1 MKRAIPIFSAV
12 LLLLLAGL
20 AAAVF
25 WLVSSEQGLRFAI
38 GQAQGFLRDNTSQ
51 VMEVELEQGTVW
63 DGFSITSLSWN
74 DGEKFVDIT
83 GLQVKLDW
91 SGILAET
98 LVVNALSAESVRVV
112 LPPSEN
118 TEPFSLPEKID
129 LPLNVRI
136 DTLQVAQVEFNDLT
150 VKNIEAQASVE
161 QNRFD
166 LQQLD
171 LGVDGTQLKSRATL
185 VLAKPYAVEGLVTAN
200 RIVEDVQLDAKLQ
213 LAGSLERL
221 ELLLNAQGQNTVR
234 AQVNQNVEIDAVV
247 TPFKPVMVEK
257 VRLFTQSFNPRQW
270 IDSAPVAALTIRG
283 LLQPNADFTQTTGSF
298 SVRNDAPATMQSGGI
313 PVSSLNALI
322 DLQVRGALPEKLKLS
337 VKEVVFSDGKRSAG
351 RASMTLQWESAAQ
364 LANSKPAKPG
374 GQVMTDLLQGSASF
388 SLRAS
393 ALDISVFA
401 ALPQKYALN
410 VELQG
415 TQQASLLR
423 LTKLKVQDGK
433 TALDG
438 AVVAGLSGKLPLS
451 LKVQFSKLNPAMY
464 VPDAP
469 PLLQGNLNGTIN
481 FKGDLA
487 PAGDGQ
493 SINPTGELLVDV
505 DNSTLANAPLKVS
518 VQATGNAQKLS
529 KVKLDIAVAGN
540 TAKAEGSYGTQADF
554 VNIDINFSRLARLGQ
569 LIDRK
574 LGGTARVQGRL
585 SGLEGNFSGEG
596 NLQIQKL
603 RLDDVVQVDSVAGD
617 FSLGSAPTSIWAGDI
632 QVRNIGQPGGQ
643 ASWLNT
649 LDLKLTGTRNN
660 HALNAVFDSGLNTF
674 SRQRPIKG
682 EFGLRGGIQDIA
694 RNKETTMGWKG
705 AITALRVEGMWA
717 PARSFSL
724 QNPAPLILSSG
735 FTELL
740 DLNIKGEDTSLISN
754 RVFQI
759 AGREVRVEGG
769 MPSFAF
775 PRMSPILRKQLTV
788 EPRDL
793 VAKVAW
799 RYLANPD
806 RVDGHVDLTHVS
818 GGLQVLEDSQIDV
831 DIRTMQANLDFNRD
845 AASLTLD
852 IDAEEFGVVAANL
865 SLPVEQNPQNK
876 SWGLAGNQPMQGAVA
891 AGFTELN
898 WLGPLISGGVRTS
911 GTGQVAMAI
920 GGTANNPDVQGRLF
934 AMDLD
939 IFQLDQGVR
948 LEDGNVVIDFTTD
961 KASIDTFEFTV
972 YNRRAPKRQIEQLGP
987 LIQGNGKITAT
998 GQWNLTGLDGEIQV
1012 TLDRVPLLQRPDR
1025 WLMVNS
1031 RATVQQPAVDGQ
1043 PLKIRGEINALGAY
1057 FEMPESGPQTLG
1069 DDVFIKGRS
1078 EVAGAGLPIDLQLQA
1093 NLGDLFY
1100 LNAEGLRT
1108 RLTGGLRLVMLEG
1121 VGGSGQRRSGRRL
1134 TATGTIQAVDG
1145 TYRAYGQ
1152 DLTIDRGVVNFQGPL
1167 DNPGLNVRA
1176 VRKGVA
1182 VEAGVEVTGT
1192 AQRPK
1197 VTLVSE
1203 PAVPDSEKLSWMI
1216 IGRGSNS
1223 ADRDSTLLLTAAAA
1237 IFGDDDDSTTR
1248 KIARSLGIDD
1258 LNLSTGSL
1266 TAADSRAVGSK
1277 VAIAPG
1283 ADNSANILGADDPLL
1298 TQRIIS
1304 LGKRFSD
1311 EVYLSFD
1318 QSVTTAASILKLNY
1332 QYSRRLSFIARAGA
1346 DNAVDVLYQLS
1357 FD

>member
-1 MKRAIPIFSAV
+1 MKRAILIFSGV
-12 LLLLLAGL
+12 LFLLIAGL
-20 AAAVF
+20 VAAGGWIVTT
-25 WLVSSEQGLRFAI
+25 EQGLRFAI
-38 GQAQGFLRDNTSQ
+38 SKAQIFLRDNTTQ
-51 VMEVELEQGTVW
+51 VLDVELEHGTLR
-63 DGFSITSLSWN
+63 DGLSITSLSWN
-74 DGEKFVDIT
+74 DGEKFVDIA
-83 GLQVKLDW
+83 GLQIKLDW
-91 SGILAET
+91 SGILANT
-98 LVVNALSAESVRVV
+98 LVVNSLSAKSVRLVM
-112 LPPSEN
+112 PPSEDN
-118 TEPFSLPEKID
+118 EPFSLPDNID
-129 LPLNVRI
+129 LPLDVRI
-136 DTLQVAQVEFNDLT
+136 ESLQITEVVFNDL
-150 VKNIEAQASVE
+150 VVDQIAGKASLI

-171 LGVDGTQLKSRATL
+171 LSVEDTQLKSRATV
-185 VLAKPYAVEGLVTAN
+185 VLSKPYAVDGLITAN
-200 RIVEDVQLDAKLQ
+200 RTFDAVQLDAKLN

-221 ELLLNAQGQNTVR
+221 ELLLNATGQDTAR
-234 AQVNQNVEIDAVV
+234 SQVNQSAEIDAVV

-257 VRLFTQSFNPRQW
+257 VRLLTQNFNPRQW
-270 IDSAPVAALTIRG
+270 FDSAPMASLTIQG
-283 LLQPNADFTQTTGSF
+283 LVQPNADFTQTQGNF
-298 SVRNDAPATMQSGGI
+298 SVKNAAPSTLQSGGL
-313 PVSSLNALI
+313 PLLSLSALI
-322 DLQVRGALPEKLKLS
+322 DLQTSGGLFEKLKLDLNDAQ
-337 VKEVVFSDGKRSAG
+337 FSDGKRGAG
-351 RASMTLQWESAAQ
+351 RVSMNVQWESAPQ
-364 LANSKPAKPG
+364 LPDAKSG
-374 GQVMTDLLQGSASF
+374 EQSMQDLLMQGAARF
-388 SLRAS
+388 SLQAR
-393 ALDISVFA
+393 ALDLSVFA
-401 ALPQKYALN
+401 ALPQKHALN
-410 VELQG
+410 VELNG
-415 TQQASLLR
+415 VQQANLLR
-423 LTKLKVQDGK
+423 VNQLKVQDGE
-433 TALDG
+433 ALLEG
-438 AVVAGLSGKLPLS
+438 YAQVGWGGKLPVS
-451 LKVQFSKLNPAMY
+451 LQFQFKQLNPALY
-464 VPDAP
+464 VPDAN
-469 PLLQGNLNGTIN
+469 PLLQGNLNGAIN
-481 FKGDLA
+481 FKGELS
-487 PAGDGQ
+487 PTGDGK
-493 SINPTGELLVDV
+493 SLNPMGELLVNV
-505 DNSTLANAPLKVS
+505 DESTLANAPLKVS
-518 VQATGNAQKLS
+518 VQAIGNAQKLS
-529 KVKLDIAVAGN
+529 KVMLDVAVAGN
-540 TAKAEGSYGTQADF
+540 TAKADGSYGTQADF
-554 VNIDINFSRLARLGQ
+554 VNVDVNFSQLARLGQ

-574 LGGTARVQGRL
+574 LGGTAQLKGKLR
-585 SGLEGNFSGEG
+585 GLDGDFSGEG
-596 NLQIQKL
+596 KIQIQQL
-603 RLDDVVQVDSVAGD
+603 RLDNAIQVDSVAGD
-617 FSLGSAPTSIWAGDI
+617 FSLGSAANSVWAGDI
-632 QVRNIGQPGGQ
+632 QVRNVRQPG
-643 ASWLNT
+643 APANWVNT
-649 LDLKLTGTRNN
+649 LNVQLTGTRSS
-660 HALNAVFDSGLNTF
+660 HGLSAVFDSGLTTF

-682 EFGLRGGIQDIA
+682 EFGMRGGIQDIA
-694 RNKETTMGWKG
+694 RNNKTAVGWKG
-705 AITALRVEGMWA
+705 AITAFRLEGMWL

-724 QNPAPLILSSG
+724 QNPAPLTLSAE

-740 DLNIKGEDTSLISN
+740 DLNIKGEDSSLISN
-754 RVFQI
+754 RVFQV
-759 AGREVRVEGG
+759 AGREIRVEGG

-775 PRMSPILRKQLTV
+775 PRLSPILRKQLTL
-788 EPRDL
+788 EPKDL

-799 RYLANPD
+799 RYVANPNK
-806 RVDGHVDLTHVS
+806 VDGHVDLTHVS

-831 DIRTMQANLDFNRD
+831 DIRKMQANLDFNRD
-845 AASLTLD
+845 AATLNLD
-852 IDAEEFGVVAANL
+852 IEANEFGVVSANL
-865 SLPVEQNPQNK
+865 RLPVEQNSVTK
-876 SWGLAGNQPMQGAVA
+876 SWELAGNKPMQGAVA

-939 IFQLDQGVR
+939 VFQLDQGVR
-948 LEDGNVVIDFTTD
+948 LEDGNVVVDFTTD
-961 KASIDTFEFTV
+961 KASIDTLEFTV
-972 YNRRAPKRQIEQLGP
+972 YNRRVPKRQIEQLGP

-1012 TLDRVPLLQRPDR
+1012 KLDKVPLLQRPDR

-1031 RATVQQPAVDGQ
+1031 QATVQQPNVEGK

-1078 EVAGAGLPIDLQLQA
+1078 EVVGAGLPIDLQLQA
-1093 NLGDLFY
+1093 NLGNLFY

-1283 ADNSANILGADDPLL
+1283 ADNSASILGSDDPLL
-1298 TQRIIS
+1298 SQRIIS

-1332 QYSRRLSFIARAGA
+1332 QYSRQLSFIARTGA

>member
-1 MKRAIPIFSAV
+1 MKRPLLIFSGFLC
-12 LLLLLAGL
+12 LLCAGL

-38 GQAQGFLRDNTSQ
+38 GQAQTFMRNNTGQ
-51 VMEVELEQGTVW
+51 VLEVELEQGTVRE
-63 DGFSITSLSWN
+63 GFSISRLSWN
-74 DGEKFVDIT
+74 DGEKFVDIAD
-83 GLQVKLDW
+83 LKVELDW
-91 SGILAET
+91 SDILVNR
-98 LVVNALSAESVRVV
+98 LVVNTLSAQSVRLVM
-112 LPPSEN
+112 PPSEN
-118 TEPFSLPEKID
+118 TEPFSFPEKID
-129 LPLNVRI
+129 FPLDVRLESLEI
-136 DTLQVAQVEFNDLT
+136 AQVMFNDL
-150 VKNIEAQASVE
+150 VVEQIAGSASVV
-161 QNRFD
+161 QNHFD

-171 LGVDGTQLKSRATL
+171 LAVEGTQLQSRATL
-185 VLAKPYAVEGLVTAN
+185 VLAKPYAVDGLISAN
-200 RIVEDVQLDAKLQ
+200 RTFDDVQLDAKLQ

-221 ELLLNAQGQNTVR
+221 ELLLNAVGQDTLR
-234 AQVNQNVEIDAVV
+234 SKVNQSAEIEAVV

-257 VRLFTQSFNPRQW
+257 VRLVTQDFNPRQW
-270 IDSAPVAALTIRG
+270 FDSAPVAALTIQG
-283 LLQPNADFTQTTGSF
+283 LAQPNADFTRTTGSF
-298 SVRNDAPATMQSGGI
+298 SVRNDAPATLQSGGI
-313 PVSSLNALI
+313 PVSSLNASI
-322 DLQVRGALPEKLKLS
+322 DLQVSGSQPEELKLT
-337 VKEVVFSDGKRSAG
+337 VPGVQFSDGKRSAG
-351 RASMTLQWESAAQ
+351 QASMNLQWQAAPD
-364 LANSKPAKPG
+364 LPDAKADEI
-374 GQVMTDLLQGSASF
+374 MTKLLQGSARF

-401 ALPQKYALN
+401 ALPQKHALN
-410 VELQG
+410 VELDG
-415 TQQASLLR
+415 VQQASQLR
-423 LTKLKVQDGK
+423 LNKLKVQDGK
-433 TALDG
+433 TLLDG
-438 AVVAGLSGKLPLS
+438 SMVAGLAGKLPLS
-451 LKVQFSKLNPAMY
+451 LQLQFSQVNPALY
-464 VPDAP
+464 IPDAN
-469 PLLQGNLNGTIN
+469 PLLQGNLNGN
-481 FKGDLA
+481 LDFKGELS
-487 PAGDGQ
+487 PGGDGK
-493 SINPTGELLVDV
+493 SMNPTGELLVNV
-505 DNSTLANAPLKVS
+505 DESTLANAPLKVNI
-518 VQATGNAQKLS
+518 QASGNAQKLS
-529 KVKLDIAVAGN
+529 KVMLDVAVAGN
-540 TAKAEGSYGTQADF
+540 TAKADGSYGTQADF
-554 VNIDINFSRLARLGQ
+554 VNVDINFPQLARLGQ

-574 LGGTARVQGRL
+574 LGGTARLQGKLR
-585 SGLEGNFSGEG
+585 GLDGNFSGEG
-596 NLQIQKL
+596 SVQVQKL
-603 RLDDVVQVDSVAGD
+603 RLDDVVQVESVAGD

-632 QVRNIGQPGGQ
+632 QVRSVAQPGVQGN
-643 ASWLNT
+643 WINT
-649 LDLKLTGTRNN
+649 LSLRLTGTRNS
-660 HALNAVFDSGLNTF
+660 HALNAVFDTGLSTF

-682 EFGLRGGIQDIA
+682 ELGLRGGIQDIV
-694 RNKETTMGWKG
+694 RNKETTTGWKG

-724 QNPAPLILSSG
+724 QNPAPLTVSRK

-759 AGREVRVEGG
+759 AGQEIRVEGG

-775 PRMSPILRKQLTV
+775 PRLSPILRKQLTV

-799 RYLANPD
+799 RYLANPN

-831 DIRTMQANLDFNRD
+831 DIRTMKANLDFNRE
-845 AASLTLD
+845 AASLNLELD
-852 IDAEEFGVVAANL
+852 AKEFGVVSANL
-865 SLPVEQNPQNK
+865 RLPVAQNPQTK
-876 SWGLAGNQPMQGAVA
+876 AWGLAADQAMQGAVA

-920 GGTANNPDVQGRLF
+920 GGTANKPDVQGRLF

-972 YNRRAPKRQIEQLGP
+972 YNRRVPKRQIEKLGP

-998 GQWNLTGLDGEIQV
+998 GQWNLTGLDGELQV
-1012 TLDRVPLLQRPDR
+1012 KLDKVPLLQRPDR
-1025 WLMVNS
+1025 WLMVDS
-1031 RATVQQPAVDGQ
+1031 SATVRQPQVDGQ
-1043 PLKIRGEINALGAY
+1043 PLKIRGEVNALGAY

-1093 NLGDLFY
+1093 NLGELFY

-1192 AQRPK
+1192 AQRPR

-1283 ADNSANILGADDPLL
+1283 ADNSASILGSDDPLL
-1298 TQRIIS
+1298 SQRIIS

-1332 QYSRRLSFIARAGA
+1332 QYSRQLSFIARTGA